1 MCNQQRSEG
10 RLPLPRL
17 WTRVPRGSSARPS
30 IHLAD
35 EEERLTA
42 ILLDPEARVGTQC
55 VEDRQR
61 VDSGVDEQFD
71 CLVLAHRMSLAH
83 AGERLQRIRTGCNG
97 EGAEVE
103 S

>member
-10 RLPLPRL
+10 SLPLPPL
-17 WTRVPRGSSARPS
+17 WTRVRRGSSGCTS
-30 IHLAD
+30 IHLTD

-42 ILLDPEARVGTQC
+42 ILLDPETLVGTQC

-61 VDSGVDEQFD
+61 VDPGVDQQFD
-71 CLVLAHRMSLAH
+71 CLVLAHGMSLTD

-97 EGAEVE
+97 EGAKVE
-103 S
+103 A